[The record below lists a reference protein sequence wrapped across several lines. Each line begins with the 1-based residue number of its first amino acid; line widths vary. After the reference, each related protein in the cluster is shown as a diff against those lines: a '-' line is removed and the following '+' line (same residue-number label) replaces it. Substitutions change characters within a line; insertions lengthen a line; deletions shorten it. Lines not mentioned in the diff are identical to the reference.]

1 MFKQVFVYN
10 IFYKLGWF
18 ALPPFFTY
26 PLNKSRFMTQQNLK
40 RILEAILKMAFLKVS
55 APEIVSAT
63 TCRRLSPLAASAY
76 STIIPLAAVALS
88 FRFNKIFYNNALS
101 WHVGNNNTV
110 KCNFNTFHYL

>member
-18 ALPPFFTY
+18 ALSPFFFTY

-63 TCRRLSPLAASAY
+63 TAAASLRLLPLPTPLLY
-76 STIIPLAAVALS
+76 LWLRWLYPFDLIKFSIITLCRGTLA
-88 FRFNKIFYNNALS
+88 I
-101 WHVGNNNTV
+101 T
-110 KCNFNTFHYL
+110 TP